1 MIKFPKPHAYE
12 YVSEFQH
19 WFVAIENE
27 WVDILIPSKDADDF
41 PQQQYEFLQYAEAV
55 ISDLIGF
62 GHRYIQKFTNFDLQD
77 GGLNAIRYN
86 EFNGIPYIELQYNFE
101 QDPEFLWSVGFEKN
115 PLLGYS
121 LDVQSS
127 ALDYGFTAIILHRE
141 PN

>member
-1 MIKFPKPHAYE
+1 M
-12 YVSEFQH
+12 
-19 WFVAIENE
+19 
-27 WVDILIPSKDADDF
+27 
-41 PQQQYEFLQYAEAV
+41 QYAEAV